1 MGEGEDEHGAWA
13 RRGPQEGGRWARR
26 DSVGVGHSWAGGP
39 RKELGR
45 FCGALGQRDGALG
58 VSPPEHPVGCGS
70 PGKAAAKC
78 SHTSACTV
86 QFRSGAPT
94 AHPAPA
100 ALRHSIRPGAA
111 AQACRLLEAGSW
123 ARPSVRCSTQADA
136 VAGLGPCR
144 RVTGG
149 DALANVQTAAQGLR
163 AHRQHPGLL
172 TAPSWPWL
180 QPLTARGRCGS
191 RSARGA
197 LGEAPGGS
205 LGLCLP
211 GLLTVVMPRRGS
223 RCSRGWKPEAPIGA
237 GEGSG
242 IQNGFQGFQ
251 GTHWCLLQP
260 PRLFLV
266 IYGPPVVVSLQS
278 REQKGI
284 LRIIF
289 PSQCPP
295 GHSLE
300 PRRRGEDAAPPQNAA
315 PQHGPEGGL
324 IYVSQT
330 SGSLQWLLSSPYPRG
345 MAYFPRCAPR
355 VTLRPPGGRRLL
367 RHLKGAP

>member
-1 MGEGEDEHGAWA
+1 MEPGLGGDPRKEGGGPGETRWVWDIAGRGALGRSLADSAGPWGSAMGLWVSAHPNTRSAVGAPG
-13 RRGPQEGGRWARR
+13 RRRPSAHTHPPALYNFVPEPPRPTPPPQRSGTAFGQEGGA
-26 DSVGVGHSWAGGP
+26 
-39 RKELGR
+39 
-45 FCGALGQRDGALG
+45 
-58 VSPPEHPVGCGS
+58 
-70 PGKAAAKC
+70 
-78 SHTSACTV
+78 
-86 QFRSGAPT
+86 
-94 AHPAPA
+94 
-100 ALRHSIRPGAA
+100 GAA

-172 TAPSWPWL
+172 TAPSWPWP

-197 LGEAPGGS
+197 PGEAPGGS

-242 IQNGFQGFQ
+242 IPNGFQGFQ